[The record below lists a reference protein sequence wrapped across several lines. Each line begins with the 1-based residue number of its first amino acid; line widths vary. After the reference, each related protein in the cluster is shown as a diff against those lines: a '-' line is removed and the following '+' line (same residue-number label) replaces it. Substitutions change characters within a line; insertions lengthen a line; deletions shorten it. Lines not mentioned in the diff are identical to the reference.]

1 MPMLWYAYIQVLK
14 SCWCIIFRR
23 VDADFRLL
31 PVPYR
36 TLRFHANCFDAR
48 RRFQSSKPS
57 TFFLGPVGTG
67 YMVSTGSLTEYW
79 VQVGHEI
86 GVKEACGRHHT
97 SMKCSRIPQPVAITD
112 GTHQDSCVGLGEDL
126 RRRIVFGCWGVY
138 IGEVDQSCQRQL
150 TRRWLVSHA
159 SPIADT

>member
-97 SMKCSRIPQPVAITD
+97 STKCSRIPQP
-112 GTHQDSCVGLGEDL
+112 S
-126 RRRIVFGCWGVY
+126 
-138 IGEVDQSCQRQL
+138 QSQMAL
-150 TRRWLVSHA
+150 TR
-159 SPIADT
+159 IAVWDWGRIFVAESSSDAGECI